1 MPVRSYSCVCVL
13 FRTLWRP
20 AARRARS
27 RVGPLA
33 PTGAAVPGGLS
44 IGPLPWLGTST
55 SNGGTPAVGARQ
67 LAFALRCAEKRPH
80 CRRGPPRWRPG
91 RWVRQAG
98 LRAARSSPGTSRRRY
113 PAARDPAVLRGHRPV
128 ARATGGKGPREE
140 SCACRAGRGTS
151 IGSAHNVR
159 AGAGVRAGVRRGVCA
174 GTGWIRLMGHIA
186 CAGRV
191 PRWCGALASPL
202 AAQSTTHQHPSAPI
216 GDRAGVN

>member
-1 MPVRSYSCVCVL
+1 MPRRIIIFYGSMCDAINGSSILYTRTRRTPPPGDPGVL
-13 FRTLWRP
+13 FKTLWRP

-27 RVGPLA
+27 GVGPLA

-44 IGPLPWLGTST
+44 IGPLPWLGIST

-128 ARATGGKGPREE
+128 ARATGGKGPRVE
-140 SCACRAGRGTS
+140 SRACRAGRGTS

-159 AGAGVRAGVRRGVCA
+159 AGRVCGRVCGGGGVC
-174 GTGWIRLMGHIA
+174 
-186 CAGRV
+186 GRWLD
-191 PRWCGALASPL
+191 PPDGAYSLCG
-202 AAQSTTHQHPSAPI
+202 
-216 GDRAGVN
+216 